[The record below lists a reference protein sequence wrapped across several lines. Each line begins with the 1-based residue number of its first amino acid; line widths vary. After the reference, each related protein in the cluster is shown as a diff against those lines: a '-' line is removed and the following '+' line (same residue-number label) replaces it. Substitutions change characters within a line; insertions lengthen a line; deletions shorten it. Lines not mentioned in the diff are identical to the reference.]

1 MKKILLLFAMLMTS
15 TIWSQSYPMTA
26 ANHNQTFTTCSG
38 TFTDDG
44 GPGGNYSNN
53 INERKI
59 IFCPANPTDLLKFD
73 FTSFNTEED
82 YDVLEVFYGLDT
94 DGNPSQVFTGNLN
107 PFVFFSAIPGDCVT
121 FVFTSD
127 NSYNYIGWSANIS
140 CVTPCAPPTA
150 VLNDTSDIDICSS
163 ESSNNDDLTVQF
175 DASNSFSNDSYS
187 IIEYIWNWG
196 DGTTTTT
203 TTPIT
208 SHTFP
213 DDPGYYNVNLRVRTN
228 NFETN
233 EEGCISGNVAVRY
246 VRILPPPSFGGTTFG
261 PVEISCGESVTLNGV
276 AGSQIITQLPP
287 IGNGSDVALP
297 DQLGVYFDSPIDLT
311 GYFPPG
317 ATLTADCLPDITF
330 NIEHSYSGDLQISLV
345 SPTGQQVFLMN
356 GYGNGPFTS
365 NNLGSTMLGYC
376 VNWNTPNVPGCPAPY
391 HIVNSGGL
399 DWLNANS
406 ETNFNQSCSNFS
418 NCYTGRPY
426 YRQDEQFN
434 SSQPLTNLIGAELNG
449 VWTLRIVDYWG
460 GDDGFLESWS
470 ISFPGECYNDLATE
484 TPILSG
490 GLWSSDGNGPEVPAV
505 QNIQDIIYTPIG
517 LDPCPGETNCDGNML
532 INSVQ
537 VGPFNQAGTYTYTF
551 TVTDEFGCTFEKTVD
566 VIVDGIDTI
575 LDEIE
580 DEYCLNAEPQALP
593 TISVNGIEGTWS
605 PAVIDTSTVGG
616 PTEYVFTPNDGE
628 CGTIESIFVTI
639 LDLEEATFTPIQLD
653 YCQFEEPQILP
664 ATSIEGYTG
673 TWSPAIIDT
682 SVFGST
688 TYTFTPND
696 SCVDTFEI
704 VINIEEKRT
713 PTFNDVGL
721 ICQNTEAP
729 ALPLPNEAGITGTWS
744 PAVIDT
750 SLPPGDY
757 VFIFTPDEGICAFE
771 KEITITITNELPVEI
786 NVQDEY
792 CQGETPMSLP
802 TTLDNGVTGVW
813 SPAVIDTNLVGTT
826 TYTFIPDGGQCALD
840 TPFTVT
846 IHPELILNAMPIQE
860 ICDEDFDGILEF
872 NLTSLNAGL
881 TNVAGVSFQYYGSLA
896 DLNNNNAIPQS
907 QWTEYPLTGTL
918 PATIYV
924 VGISPEGC
932 PSDPIA
938 VQIDARDIAIHNPG
952 TYGPIE
958 YCANEAID
966 LTQYEGNI
974 SNAAVTFT
982 YFENLQ
988 NAQNGA
994 GGIQNTTNYNATT
1007 TTIYVRI
1014 DQADRCPAF
1023 VEITLFQLPTPSLE
1037 LSETSILLCYED
1049 SKEITAM
1056 SDDPTATFTWTFPDG
1071 TILTGATQTVSDVG
1085 NYTVIAHSLDN
1096 CESVQRT
1103 LTVALPSQPIITG
1116 IDASGSSITV
1126 HASNNGEGPMEYSL
1140 DGVFWQSSPMFSNLI
1155 PGETYTIYV
1164 RSSGCM
1170 IEKHTVTLIFV
1181 PNFISPNNDG
1191 INDTWTIRG
1200 IETSANATIKIF
1212 DRYGKIFVD
1221 RKFDG
1226 NYTWDGKY
1234 LGNNVPSGDYW
1245 YIINIPGDGIVK
1257 DQKFTGHVSVRNQ

>member
-1 MKKILLLFAMLMTS
+1 MLITA
-15 TIWSQSYPMTA
+15 IVWSQNYPMTA
-26 ANHNQTFTTCSG
+26 ANHNQTFVTCSG

-44 GPGGNYSNN
+44 GAGGNYSNG
-53 INERKI
+53 INNRTI
-59 IFCPANPTDLLKFD
+59 TFCTANPGELLRFN
-73 FTSFNTEED
+73 FTSFSTENNF
-82 YDVLEVFYGLDT
+82 DVLEVFQGPLATGQPAAIY
-94 DGNPSQVFTGNLN
+94 QGNLT
-107 PFVFFSAIPGDCVT
+107 PFIFMSNQPGGCVT
-121 FVFTSD
+121 FRFSSD
-127 NSYNYIGWSANIS
+127 GSVNRPGWSADIS
-140 CVTPCAPPTA
+140 CVVPCTAPTA
-150 VLNDTSDIDICSS
+150 ALVDNSTLDICSS
-163 ESSNNDDLTVQF
+163 ESVAPGDLTVQF
-175 DASNSFSNDSYS
+175 DASNSVSNDSYS
-187 IIEYIWNWG
+187 IVKYEWNWG
-196 DGTTTTT
+196 DGTSTTT
-203 TTPIT
+203 TTPIA

-213 DDPGYYNVNLRVRTN
+213 DDPGIYTVILKVRTN
-228 NFETN
+228 NTGTDPL
-233 EEGCISGNVAVRY
+233 GCLSSNTAVRLIK
-246 VRILPPPSFGGTTFG
+246 VLPPPNFGGTTTG
-261 PVEISCGESVTLNGV
+261 PLEISCGESVTLAGV
-276 AGSQIITQLPP
+276 GSSQIITQEPPPNVGSEISLPD
-287 IGNGSDVALP
+287 GNGVSYYSYL
-297 DQLGVYFDSPIDLT
+297 DLT

-317 ATLTADCLPDITF
+317 ATLENTCFPEIMIEL
-330 NIEHSYSGDLQISLV
+330 EHSFAGDLWIDLIAPS
-345 SPTGQQVFLMN
+345 GQQVRLFN
-356 GYGNGPFTS
+356 GYGPF
-365 NNLGSTMLGYC
+365 GSQKFGWC
-376 VNWNTPNVPGCPAPY
+376 VNGADNLQPGCVAPY
-391 HIVNSGGL
+391 YIVNSGGINWG
-399 DWLNANS
+399 DNAGY
-406 ETNFNQSCSNFS
+406 TNTTQSCPVFGGPCESGNYFLQGA
-418 NCYTGRPY
+418 T
-426 YRQDEQFN
+426 FN
-434 SSQPLTNLIGAELNG
+434 SSSSMNSLIGAELNG
-449 VWTLRIVDYWG
+449 VWVLKISDEWAL
-460 GDDGFLESWS
+460 DDGFISSWS
-470 ISFPGECYNDLATE
+470 ISFPGDCYTDLATE

-490 GLWSSDGNGPEVPAV
+490 GYWSSDGNGPDVPEV
-505 QNIQDIIYTPIG
+505 QNVTDIVITPIG
-517 LDPCPGETNCDGNML
+517 LDPCPGDANCDGNL
-532 INSVQ
+532 LSNTIQ

-566 VIVDGIDTI
+566 VIVNGIETV
-575 LDEIE
+575 LDDIE
-580 DEYCLNAEPQALP
+580 DEYCLNAEPDPLP
-593 TISVNGIEGTWS
+593 LISANGVQGTWS
-605 PAVIDTSTVGG
+605 PSEINTGAIGG
-616 PTEYVFTPNDGE
+616 PTEYVFTPDEGQ
-628 CGTIESIFVTI
+628 CATIESIFVTI
-639 LDLEEATFTPIQLD
+639 VDREEASFTPIQLD

-664 ATSIEGYTG
+664 STSIEGYTG
-673 TWSPAIIDT
+673 TWSPALIET
-682 SVFGST
+682 SDFGAT
-688 TYTFTPND
+688 TYTFTPDD

-704 VINIEEKRT
+704 VINIEEKLT
-713 PTFNDVGL
+713 PTFNEIGL

-938 VQIDARDIAIHNPG
+938 VQIDARDIATHNPG

-994 GGIQNTTNYNATT
+994 GAIQNTTNYNATT

-1037 LSETSILLCYED
+1037 LSETTIILCYED
-1049 SKEITAM
+1049 SREITAM

-1085 NYTVIAHSLDN
+1085 NYTVIAHSVDN
-1096 CESVQRT
+1096 CESVQST

-1116 IDASGSSITV
+1116 IDASGNSITV
-1126 HASNNGEGPMEYSL
+1126 NASNNGEGPMEYSL